1 MLPTE
6 LTAAMNVWIWH
17 QSTQSLNINAII
29 NLCTLQKKKSF
40 LLSVFGQILSG
51 DVMTTYQRRGQ
62 LDKGKASVLSGL
74 LVFDKADVAGWQ
86 ISVWCQGCHNALNS
100 RERRDVP
107 QDDCCNRQSAAWWLL
122 HFDVFSYSITI
133 FYCLIDYTNKDPY
146 CLHSNHRWAGF
157 LWFQQFHC
165 CPSL

>member
-6 LTAAMNVWIWH
+6 LTAAMNVWMRH
-17 QSTQSLNINAII
+17 QSTQSLNINVII

-74 LVFDKADVAGWQ
+74 LVFDKADVAG
-86 ISVWCQGCHNALNS
+86 
-100 RERRDVP
+100 
-107 QDDCCNRQSAAWWLL
+107 
-122 HFDVFSYSITI
+122 
-133 FYCLIDYTNKDPY
+133 
-146 CLHSNHRWAGF
+146 
-157 LWFQQFHC
+157 
-165 CPSL
+165 